1 MQEFLSLY
9 SKVQNPTFEMV
20 LFTFLMAFLCSS
32 AIALTYSKTSPNT
45 LKTPNFIQSMILSAV
60 IATMI
65 VQSIGDNVGAGLG
78 MIGALTIINFRTS
91 FRDPRDIVFMFAA
104 LGSGIACGSYVFL
117 IAATGSLGFCFIAF
131 ALRFTPFH
139 QGNHLV
145 WELRVR
151 VAQSQSETDKL
162 EQILEDFCRKWDL
175 EVLRNNDGGRDGQS
189 AYAERDYVLIFK
201 NDQKHFTLLDTLRE
215 QGIAVRK
222 FNKQNSDFTANEI

>member
-9 SKVQNPTFEMV
+9 SKIQNPTFEMV
-20 LFTFLMAFLCSS
+20 LFTFLMAFLCAS

-45 LKTPNFIQSMILSAV
+45 FKTPNFIQSLILSSL

-104 LGSGIACGSYVFL
+104 LGTGIACGSYVFL
-117 IAATGSLGFCFIAF
+117 IAATGTLGFCFVAF

-151 VAQSQSETDKL
+151 IPQGNAEADKL
-162 EQILEDFCRKWDL
+162 EQILEDFCLKWDL
-175 EVLRNNDGGRDGQS
+175 EVLRNNEGGREGQ

-201 NDQKHFTLLDTLRE
+201 NDQRHVALLDTLRE
-215 QGIAVRK
+215 QGIAVKK

>member
-9 SKVQNPTFEMV
+9 SKIQNPTFEMV
-20 LFTFLMAFLCSS
+20 LFTFLMAFLCASS
-32 AIALTYSKTSPNT
+32 IALTYYWTSPT
-45 LKTPNFIQSMILSAV
+45 TFKTPNFIQSLLLSSV

-104 LGSGIACGSYVFL
+104 LGAGIACGSYVFL
-117 IAATGSLGFCFIAF
+117 IAATGTLGFCFVAF
-131 ALRFTPFH
+131 ALRYTPFH

-151 VAQSQSETDKL
+151 VTQDAQQIALL
-162 EQILEDFCRKWDL
+162 EQVLDEFCFKWDL
-175 EVLRNNDGGRDGQS
+175 EMVRYNEREGQA
-189 AYAERDYVLIFK
+189 AYNERDYVLIFK
-201 NDQKHFTLLDTLRE
+201 NDQTHSRLLDTLRT
-215 QGIAVRK
+215 QGYVVRR